1 MPKGKIN
8 NYCEKT
14 ARSEDLKTRWVSD
27 ECYEEFVLI
36 RNFFRH
42 CKRDSKFLY
51 QVLVFDQINLKFT
64 GHDLMIMAKLI
75 LNKQKLSLIINGHS
89 LDSLTEDLIINT
101 DSSINNCYKPIISAY
116 KELLESNAVINE
128 SIASRINKKRVRKPE
143 MS

>member
-1 MPKGKIN
+1 
-8 NYCEKT
+8 
-14 ARSEDLKTRWVSD
+14 
-27 ECYEEFVLI
+27 
-36 RNFFRH
+36 
-42 CKRDSKFLY
+42 
-51 QVLVFDQINLKFT
+51 
-64 GHDLMIMAKLI
+64 MIMAKLI